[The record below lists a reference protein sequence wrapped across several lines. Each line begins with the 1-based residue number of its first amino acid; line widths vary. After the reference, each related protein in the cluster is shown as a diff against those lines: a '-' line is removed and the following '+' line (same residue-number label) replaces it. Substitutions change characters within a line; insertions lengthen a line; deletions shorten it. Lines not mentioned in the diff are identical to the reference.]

1 MAITDTKVEKFIVNK
16 LNGDNA
22 IDFISL
28 HIFLILYSIG
38 SSICS
43 NNEISFKIKSSIL
56 EKKRQN
62 NYLDIRG
69 ITRSDNVY

>member
-38 SSICS
+38 SSICL
-43 NNEISFKIKSSIL
+43 NNEIFLDEKTSYFIELKVSLFKL
-56 EKKRQN
+56 N
-62 NYLDIRG
+62 
-69 ITRSDNVY
+69 